1 MEQLNRKEAN
11 DTGLDNNIKNE
22 NKKKWTRIESSKV
35 LVTYFSETGNTQKL
49 AKLISDEVGGDFRKI
64 ETVKSYPVKNIS
76 FIITSSLSLIFGI
89 LSSEDILSFLNIRNL
104 QIIKFHKMISYIS
117 LVLVGLHLGINLNI
131 MIIKIQRLI
140 KNRVLLN
147 LIRVPIIMYGVY
159 SFCKHDIIKHITGYY
174 EFAFS
179 DCIFIVNFIRYTS
192 IILAS
197 SLITNYI

>member
-1 MEQLNRKEAN
+1 
-11 DTGLDNNIKNE
+11 
-22 NKKKWTRIESSKV
+22 
-35 LVTYFSETGNTQKL
+35 
-49 AKLISDEVGGDFRKI
+49 
-64 ETVKSYPVKNIS
+64 
-76 FIITSSLSLIFGI
+76 
-89 LSSEDILSFLNIRNL
+89 
-104 QIIKFHKMISYIS
+104 MISYIS

>member
-1 MEQLNRKEAN
+1 MIDL
-11 DTGLDNNIKNE
+11 
-22 NKKKWTRIESSKV
+22 ESSKV

-159 SFCKHDIIKHITGYY
+159 SFCRHDIIKHITGYY

-179 DCIFIVNFIRYTS
+179 NCIFIVNFIRYTS